1 MAVGV
6 QVERGKIRRF
16 LRPPPPPSAG
26 QLQLLDSGFL
36 QDTLQLISNG
46 KTFTRV
52 DEPLSWPD
60 ALRICRLYMTDL
72 ADLESSSSLFSLVKL
87 YQTTDSPAAW
97 IGLFF
102 DVATQQLAWSSG
114 SIFSGLQWGQLPH
127 FEAGIC
133 ATLSSTMGMPTLGAD
148 ACTARKP
155 FICYYGA
162 SSDEKVGHRLTT
174 GPPPI
179 LTTYPPPALPPLHT
193 YLPVSRF
200 QAPKDPS
207 LLQLAVCQLAPLFL
221 PRPVTVQVGG
231 RTFLRFEQSLPW
243 LEALVFCRGH
253 CTDLADLPVLDK
265 AGLDA
270 LAPITWELP
279 QAWVGLYFSAAS
291 NAPSWSSDPGDGDAR
306 SSLLEVPMMGAGLCG
321 GLGNFRGFGL
331 RLYVTSCSMR
341 RPFICF
347 YVPLATE
354 HNAKGMQFL
363 SGPDSVSCVGGTS
376 GPALG
381 NPAVAAETPAPALD
395 KTITVSEPLGGAQI
409 PWEAFEPPWLPAS
422 TPPAPP
428 VGSTGLQE
436 EAAGTPPAPT
446 ASPGVTE
453 PRPKDPG
460 TPDKSVTRWTAT
472 QAATVLPSRSPG
484 PPETPQSSSARPE
497 GATQSPT
504 EDPRLRKALT
514 RTAGD
519 ADGRHTAPASGVQ
532 EHSTLESP
540 PEPERRFGILRADFA
555 LPAGVDPEGHRE
567 QLLQEIRCALQL
579 TLGPEALRLKWVA
592 LEHGQR

>member
-1 MAVGV
+1 MGRPVPQGSTCKGPGAAAG
-6 QVERGKIRRF
+6 RRDSRAWWGAR
-16 LRPPPPPSAG
+16 LGGLPPLPAA
-26 QLQLLDSGFL
+26 
-36 QDTLQLISNG
+36 LQLISNG

-155 FICYYGA
+155 FICYY
-162 SSDEKVGHRLTT
+162 DEKVGHRLTT

-179 LTTYPPPALPPLHT
+179 LTTYPP
-193 YLPVSRF
+193 
-200 QAPKDPS
+200 
-207 LLQLAVCQLAPLFL
+207 
-221 PRPVTVQVGG
+221 PVTVQVGG

-347 YVPLATE
+347 Y
-354 HNAKGMQFL
+354 
-363 SGPDSVSCVGGTS
+363 
-376 GPALG
+376 G

-428 VGSTGLQE
+428 VG
-436 EAAGTPPAPT
+436 
-446 ASPGVTE
+446 
-453 PRPKDPG
+453 K
-460 TPDKSVTRWTAT
+460 
-472 QAATVLPSRSPG
+472 
-484 PPETPQSSSARPE
+484 
-497 GATQSPT
+497 
-504 EDPRLRKALT
+504 
-514 RTAGD
+514 
-519 ADGRHTAPASGVQ
+519 
-532 EHSTLESP
+532 
-540 PEPERRFGILRADFA
+540 RRFGILRADFA